1 MRSVDLK
8 KVLEKWFQW
17 HYFHQ
22 SIRIPQIGNRIFH
35 NDSSCQY
42 FTVTCFGIS
51 IALRVNILLH
61 AFTYLTFFI
70 FLIEPLIFFQK
81 L

>member
-8 KVLEKWFQW
+8 KVLEKWLQW
-17 HYFHQ
+17 YYFRQ
-22 SIRIPQIGNRIFH
+22 SIRIPQTGNRLFH
-35 NDSSCQY
+35 NDSSSQY
-42 FTVTCFGIS
+42 FTITCFGIS
-51 IALRVNILLH
+51 IVFEVNILLH
-61 AFTYLTFFI
+61 TFSYLIFSI